1 MTINSF
7 EPNDSRKLMSVAVT
21 VTAPASVKSPA
32 IGTACA
38 VVGRI
43 ARLTTASAEKIAF
56 FKFGLLKI
64 MTLILPV
71 RPRALHQ
78 PSTQA
83 KLSRFDAQSNIDQ
96 FVIFINAVTG
106 CA

>member
-1 MTINSF
+1 
-7 EPNDSRKLMSVAVT
+7 
-21 VTAPASVKSPA
+21 
-32 IGTACA
+32 
-38 VVGRI
+38 
-43 ARLTTASAEKIAF
+43 
-56 FKFGLLKI
+56 

-106 CA
+106 CAWTTCGKSPKHRSMQDNRKKVSLQVDERRRSVRLIYFFSWS